1 MIYTHAF
8 FLQRCSPAT
17 SNFSDRAGEDSEPQP
32 EAGATPLSLS
42 LTRLSPRHHQETGNG
57 MVQET
62 HLHMR
67 TKVWGYVSL
76 KHIFTLPS
84 SSSSLFP
91 FLPPHSLPYSL
102 PYSLSYSLPYFL
114 PFPSFFSLFPFLPPP
129 PLSSL
134 LSPLLPSPLPSPL
147 LPSSPLSLFL
157 PPSDPLGNTRVHEMA
172 HGAGR
177 VQPQLPGCAPHTLS
191 L

>member
-32 EAGATPLSLS
+32 EARATPLSLS
-42 LTRLSPRHHQETGNG
+42 FTRLSPRHHQETGNG
-57 MVQET
+57 MVQEM
-62 HLHMR
+62 HLHMH
-67 TKVWGYVSL
+67 TKVWVYFSL

-84 SSSSLFP
+84 SLFLSLPLSSSSFPPLFP
-91 FLPPHSLPYSL
+91 PLFALLFPPLFPPFSLLFFPLSLPPS
-102 PYSLSYSLPYFL
+102 
-114 PFPSFFSLFPFLPPP
+114 PSFPPPP

-147 LPSSPLSLFL
+147 LPSSLLSL
-157 PPSDPLGNTRVHEMA
+157 PPSLRPLREH
-172 HGAGR
+172 
-177 VQPQLPGCAPHTLS
+177 
-191 L
+191 